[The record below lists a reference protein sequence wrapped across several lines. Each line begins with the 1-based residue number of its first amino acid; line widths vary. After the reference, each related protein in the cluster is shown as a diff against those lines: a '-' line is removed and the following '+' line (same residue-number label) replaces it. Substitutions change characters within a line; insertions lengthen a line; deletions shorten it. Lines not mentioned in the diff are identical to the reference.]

1 MTSHYIENESN
12 ANQYYFDAN
21 NKAAAQVQRLAHDA
35 TYASPVTV
43 STIAGASEF
52 SSYPVG
58 VSGARSPNQQIRPER
73 NGYVDS
79 DPYQIPQQHQSV
91 AGFNKSVSQQQYQ
104 SSSSPVPQV
113 KATVR
118 TISSPEPQHASS
130 VQYQQQQQPQPT
142 QQRQPPQQ
150 QAYENYEQQGSPQ
163 SSRVLTQHQQH
174 QYDSR
179 QQLGQSTGVSAF
191 YQAPSSAQYT
201 HHDVDQR
208 TESPSRGRDPNVQ
221 VSVQQVPIRQIPV
234 SSHQQNDTS
243 ANYQQQSQ
251 QQVTSQPSPKQ
262 VEPQQ
267 QHEDQLQQYYSQLT
281 PEQYQQLLRQQ
292 QIQRQQQEEQKRQQ
306 LAQQQYY
313 LQQQQERQR
322 TEQQQNQPSR
332 SNQEGQHYDE
342 HQERRVYQNSSTQ
355 EQQHRPQ
362 GQDQYDAYN
371 YRPQPIQTTVLT
383 NINQDSYRPQQHGEQ
398 GQPDA
403 YYEQQRRVASQ
414 QSPSSSTYQQEQKH
428 RSTVTIGGGPQQQI
442 TSNQQQHARV
452 DPERQGLD
460 EQEYYAAQLARQQQQ
475 EREHLAQ
482 IGAAQHAQKQERE
495 YPAQLETTQRQQAA
509 HKVQFQP
516 QPQQQQQEQ
525 QQQQQAVQ
533 PVGIRGLMNK
543 FTGPTKIPT
552 YEPKN
557 KTATSH
563 QYSSS
568 THTSSTGTGQTTTTK
583 TTQSS
588 KICSMTYSALPKP
601 QEPPVNSVEYYK
613 MMQQGNVNSTSSNVQ
628 QTAAPPHIQGPAPGF
643 GALRERFKGGSVS
656 ESTDPIQD
664 IRRQQ
669 QQSNAGNSSLGSL
682 RDQYVNRAK
691 ESTQSQE
698 ESFSQRIQSVSR
710 STVASNQSA
719 QHQQPITLVQNIPQ
733 QEELEVQSESVD
745 DQVISSE
752 GAVAEGGSSD
762 GASPIENDTN
772 LVTAEVI

>member
-21 NKAAAQVQRLAHDA
+21 NKATAQVQRLAHDA

-43 STIAGASEF
+43 STTIGPSEF
-52 SSYPVG
+52 SPYPVG
-58 VSGARSPNQQIRPER
+58 VSGVRSPTQQIRSDQ
-73 NGYVDS
+73 NGYVGS
-79 DPYQIPQQHQSV
+79 DPYQISQQHQSV

-113 KATVR
+113 KATMR
-118 TISSPEPQHASS
+118 TINSPEQQHASPI
-130 VQYQQQQQPQPT
+130 QYQQQQQSQST
-142 QQRQPPQQ
+142 RQPQQ
-150 QAYENYEQQGSPQ
+150 QIYANYEQQGLPQ
-163 SSRVLTQHQQH
+163 SSQVLTEHQQH

-208 TESPSRGRDPNVQ
+208 TESLSRGRDPNVQ
-221 VSVQQVPIRQIPV
+221 VQQVPIRQIPV

-243 ANYQQQSQ
+243 ASYQQQSQ
-251 QQVTSQPSPKQ
+251 QHVTSQPSPKQ
-262 VEPQQ
+262 AQPQQ

-281 PEQYQQLLRQQ
+281 PEQYQQLLRQE

-322 TEQQQNQPSR
+322 TEQQQQNKPSR
-332 SNQEGQHYDE
+332 SNQEGQHYEE
-342 HQERRVYQNSSTQ
+342 HQERRVYQNSPIQ

-362 GQDQYDAYN
+362 GQDQHDAYN
-371 YRPQPIQTTVLT
+371 YRPQPVQTTVLT
-383 NINQDSYRPQQHGEQ
+383 NNNQDSYRQQQHQHGQQ

-414 QSPSSSTYQQEQKH
+414 QSPSPSTYQHEQQH
-428 RSTVTIGGGPQQQI
+428 RSTVTIGEGQQQQI
-442 TSNQQQHARV
+442 TSNQQQHARI
-452 DPERQGLD
+452 DSGRQYLD

-475 EREHLAQ
+475 ERERLAQ
-482 IGAAQHAQKQERE
+482 IEAAQHVQQQERE
-495 YPAQLETTQRQQAA
+495 YIAQPEATQHQQTAQR
-509 HKVQFQP
+509 VQFQP
-516 QPQQQQQEQ
+516 QPQQQHQEQPQ
-525 QQQQQAVQ
+525 QQQTVQ

-552 YEPKN
+552 YESKN

-568 THTSSTGTGQTTTTK
+568 SHTSSPGTGQTTTTK

-628 QTAAPPHIQGPAPGF
+628 QTAGPPHIQGPAPGF
-643 GALRERFKGGSVS
+643 GALRERFKGVSVS
-656 ESTDPIQD
+656 ESTDPIHD

-669 QQSNAGNSSLGSL
+669 QQQSNAGSSSLGSL

-719 QHQQPITLVQNIPQ
+719 QHQQPITLVQHIPQ
-733 QEELEVQSESVD
+733 EEELQVQSQSVD
-745 DQVISSE
+745 DQVISSD
-752 GAVAEGGSSD
+752 GAVAEGGSSS
-762 GASPIENDTN
+762 GASPIDNDTN
-772 LVTAEVI
+772 LVTAEAI